1 MEYVSSKNK
10 LKQQPSRKYT
20 PSGSL
25 THRKRLLLLC
35 ALYCTYYRYCIYVTS
50 HCFLA
55 CLLWGSLLSL
65 IYSKTGTQPRRQV
78 VLNMYHKKRKQ
89 FSFACFVCLFYQI
102 QKSVYFFA
110 WLLRQIQ
117 KSTYFFAWL
126 LHQIQKSIY
135 FFAWL
140 FYQIQKSIY
149 LFAWLLHQIQKSI
162 YFFAWS
168 WRCSERSH
176 VASLFTDV
184 EQKKSGSRVFQPFAT
199 HAGHV
204 YDVADTLLCTQRQ
217 HIQSWFGNSQR
228 P

>member
-1 MEYVSSKNK
+1 MCLVANLEYVSSKNK

-89 FSFACFVCLFYQI
+89 FSLACFVWLFYQI
-102 QKSVYFFA
+102 QKSA
-110 WLLRQIQ
+110 
-117 KSTYFFAWL
+117 YFFAWL
-126 LHQIQKSIY
+126 LH
-135 FFAWL
+135 
-140 FYQIQKSIY
+140 QIQKSIY

-176 VASLFTDV
+176 VASLFTDE
-184 EQKKSGSRVFQPFAT
+184 EQKKSGSPRISNFCHT
-199 HAGHV
+199 CRSC
-204 YDVADTLLCTQRQ
+204 L
-217 HIQSWFGNSQR
+217 
-228 P
+228 